1 MGSYNDDLQT
11 LFLDTVRA
19 VEGVR
24 HNDGNHL
31 YAAIKVAFEDI
42 LDSVGLERVSEW
54 LQGQEI
60 YLIHDD
66 GTPGPN

>member
-1 MGSYNDDLQT
+1 MGYYDDNLQT
-11 LFLDTVRA
+11 LFLDTVRS
-19 VEGVR
+19 VESVR

-31 YAAIKVAFEDI
+31 YAAIKVAFEDL
-42 LDSVGLERVSEW
+42 LDSVGMDRVSEW

-66 GTPGPN
+66 GTLGPN